1 MNQTSVM
8 KRTGKAWRRMAAF
21 FLCILLTLTAIPAI
35 PARAAENGKKLIAI
49 TFDDGPSANTPTLLD
64 GLEARGAVATF
75 FMCGSNGSHG
85 VVKHSDLLPRM
96 VSLGCQLANHSN
108 THPNFTKLTAGQ
120 IQEQIA
126 AVEPYLYNAVGDTYL
141 EVVRIPGGSNTERI
155 RANTAHPII
164 IWSIDPLDWRDRN
177 EDIVYKRIMEKA
189 HDGGVILLHDLYPTS
204 IAAGLRAIDSLREQ
218 GYEFVTVSELFRRRG
233 VYLQNGVTYT
243 GALNEGVTKPAYTA
257 PLMDVRVNQ
266 QTGETTVIM
275 DTTENGV
282 ESIHYTTD
290 GSLPTLASPKYTG
303 PFTISKVTNIRAAG
317 FDRFA
322 TRTPLNEKEVQPGV
336 AKPRIA
342 EASHNRLTLTCPTEG
357 AKILYTT
364 DGTDPR
370 TSGEEYAGPFTAGDM
385 TRAVA
390 VVAGKARSDVLD
402 ILKTSNGTFF
412 CDVPFGAWYAS
423 GVDSVVKQG
432 LMNGV
437 EPYYFAPESATT
449 RAALV
454 TILYRMDGS
463 PRVTKKAPW
472 QDVAVGEWYSSAVAW
487 AADKGIVTGKTDT
500 LFGPG
505 DILTRQQA
513 ATMVKRYADYAKLK
527 GKSGGSL
534 DDYKDAA
541 KVAEY
546 AVEPMAWCVQ
556 NGMLKSVGEG
566 RIAPEEAA
574 LRGQV
579 AVMIQALSA
588 LK

>member
-1 MNQTSVM
+1 M
-8 KRTGKAWRRMAAF
+8 KKTPCKHLIRRAAA
-21 FLCILLTLTAIPAI
+21 LLLLIVLTLTVAPACT
-35 PARAAENGKKLIAI
+35 PARAAASKKLIAI

-75 FMCGSNGSHG
+75 FMCGANGSHG
-85 VVKHSDLLPRM
+85 VIKHSDVLPRM

-108 THPNFTKLTAGQ
+108 THPNFTKLTADQ
-120 IQEQIA
+120 IQSQIA
-126 AVEPYLYNAVGDTYL
+126 AVEPYLYEAVGDKYL

-177 EDIVYKRIMEKA
+177 EEIVYNRIMQKA

-233 VYLQNGVTYT
+233 VYLQNGTTYT
-243 GALNEGVTKPAYTA
+243 GAPNAGEATTKPAYTA
-257 PLMDVRVNQ
+257 PLVEAVVNPSD
-266 QTGETTVIM
+266 GVTTVYM

-290 GSLPTLASPKYTG
+290 GSLPTLSSPKYTG
-303 PFTISKVTNIRAAG
+303 PFTVSETTRIRAAG

-336 AKPRIA
+336 AMPRIV
-342 EASHNRLTLTCPTEG
+342 EAAHGRLTLTCPTEG
-357 AKILYTT
+357 ARIFYTT
-364 DGTDPR
+364 DGKDPR
-370 TSGEEYAGPFTAGDM
+370 TDGEEYAKPFAAGDQ

-390 VVAGKARSDVLD
+390 VLEGRARSNVLD
-402 ILKTSNGTFF
+402 IVKMSNDTFY
-412 CDVPFGAWYAS
+412 CDVPYGAWYAA
-423 GVDSVVKQG
+423 GVDAVTSQG

-437 EPYYFAPESATT
+437 DTYYFAPESPTT

-454 TILYRMDGS
+454 TILYRMEKS
-463 PRVTKKAPW
+463 PRVTKKVPW
-472 QDVAVGEWYSSAVAW
+472 TDVPSGQWYSNAVAW
-487 AADKGIVTGKTDT
+487 AAEKGIITGKSDT

-513 ATMVKRYADYAKLK
+513 AAIVKRYADWAKLK
-527 GKSGGSL
+527 GKSGGTL
-534 DDYKDAA
+534 NAYRDAA
-541 KVAEY
+541 GVAEY
-546 AVEPMAWCVQ
+546 AVEPMSWCVE
-556 NGMLKSVGEG
+556 NGMLRDVGDN

-579 AVMIQALSA
+579 AVMVSQLSA
-588 LK
+588 LKK

>member
-1 MNQTSVM
+1 MNETLL
-8 KRTGKAWRRMAAF
+8 KRPWRRIIALFMSLALA
-21 FLCILLTLTAIPAI
+21 LTLAPL
-35 PARAAENGKKLIAI
+35 PVRAAESGKGQKKLIAI

-75 FMCGSNGSHG
+75 FMCGYNGSHG
-85 VVKHSDLLPRM
+85 VANHSDLLPRM
-96 VSLGCQLANHSN
+96 VALGCQLANHSN
-108 THPNFTKLTAGQ
+108 THPNFTKLSA
-120 IQEQIA
+120 EQIRSQLSE
-126 AVEPYLYNAVGDTYL
+126 VEPYLYNAVGDKYL

-155 RANTAHPII
+155 RANVEHPII
-164 IWSIDPLDWRDRN
+164 IWSIDPFDWRDRN
-177 EDIVYKRIMEKA
+177 EDIVYNRIMDMA
-189 HDGGVILLHDLYPTS
+189 YDGGVILLHDLYTTS

-233 VYLQNGVTYT
+233 IYMQNGVTYT
-243 GALNEGVTKPAYTA
+243 GAPNEGVTKPAYTA
-257 PLMDVRVNQ
+257 PLVDVQVNPS
-266 QTGETTVIM
+266 TGETTVSM

-303 PFTISKVTNIRAAG
+303 PFTISEVTNIRAAG

-336 AKPRIA
+336 AMPRIA

-364 DGTDPR
+364 DGSDPR
-370 TSGEEYAGPFTAGDM
+370 VSGQEYSQPFTAGDQ

-390 VVAGKARSDVLD
+390 VVAGRARSDVLNVY
-402 ILKTSNGTFF
+402 KTSNGTFF
-412 CDVPFGAWYAS
+412 TDVPFGAWYAR
-423 GVDSVVKQG
+423 GVEDVVEKG

-437 EPYYFAPESATT
+437 GEYRFAPESPTT

-454 TILYRMDGS
+454 TILYRMAGS
-463 PRVTKKAPW
+463 PRVTKKSAYE
-472 QDVAVGEWYSSAVAW
+472 DVASGEWYTAAVTW
-487 AADKGIVTGKTDT
+487 AADKKIISGKTDK
-500 LFGPG
+500 LFGPS
-505 DILTRQQA
+505 DTLTRQQA
-513 ATMVKRYADYAKLK
+513 AAIVKRYADWAKIK
-527 GKSGGSL
+527 GKSGGTL
-534 DDYKDAA
+534 DDYQDGA

-546 AVEPMAWCVQ
+546 AVEPMAWCVH
-556 NGMLKSVGEG
+556 NGMLRSVGGG

-579 AVMIQALSA
+579 AVMISALSA
-588 LK
+588 L

>member
-1 MNQTSVM
+1 MNETSVM
-8 KRTGKAWRRMAAF
+8 KRMGKAWRRMAAL
-21 FLCILLTLTAIPAI
+21 FLCILLTLSAIPAI

-370 TSGEEYAGPFTAGDM
+370 TAGEEYTGPFTAGDM

-412 CDVPFGAWYAS
+412 CDVPFGAWYAQ

-472 QDVAVGEWYSSAVAW
+472 QDVGVGEWYSSAVAW
-487 AADKGIVTGKTDT
+487 AADKGIVTGKSDT
-500 LFGPG
+500 LFGPS

-546 AVEPMAWCVQ
+546 AAEPMAWCVQ

>member
-8 KRTGKAWRRMAAF
+8 KRTGKRWRRVAAL
-21 FLCILLTLTAIPAI
+21 FLCILLTLSAIPAI

-96 VSLGCQLANHSN
+96 VALGCQLANHSN

-243 GALNEGVTKPAYTA
+243 GALNEGVTKAAYTA

-370 TSGEEYAGPFTAGDM
+370 TAGEEYTGPFTAGDM

-412 CDVPFGAWYAS
+412 CDVPFGAWYAQ

-472 QDVAVGEWYSSAVAW
+472 QDVGVGEWYSSAVAW
-487 AADKGIVTGKTDT
+487 AADKGIVTGKSDT
-500 LFGPG
+500 LFGPS

-556 NGMLKSVGEG
+556 NGMLKSVGDG

>member
-1 MNQTSVM
+1 MKSTTI
-8 KRTGKAWRRMAAF
+8 KRTGKRWRRIAAL
-21 FLCILLTLTAIPAI
+21 FLLVILTLPAF
-35 PARAAENGKKLIAI
+35 PARAAENSGKKLIAI

-75 FMCGSNGSHG
+75 FMCGANGSHG

-96 VSLGCQLANHSN
+96 VALGCQLANHSN

-126 AVEPYLYNAVGDTYL
+126 AVEPYLYEAVGDKYL

-177 EDIVYKRIMEKA
+177 EEIVYNRIMQKA

-243 GALNEGVTKPAYTA
+243 GALNEGVTKSAYAA
-257 PLMDVRVNQ
+257 PLVDVRVNQ

-342 EASHNRLTLTCPTEG
+342 EASHNRLTLECPTEG

-370 TSGEEYAGPFTAGDM
+370 TNGEEYAGPFTAGEM

-402 ILKTSNGTFF
+402 VLKTSNGTFF
-412 CDVPFGAWYAS
+412 CDVPFGAWYAQ

-437 EPYYFAPESATT
+437 EPYYFAPENPTT

-472 QDVAVGEWYSSAVAW
+472 QDVGVGEWYSSAVAW
-487 AADKGIVTGKTDT
+487 AADKGIITGKTET
-500 LFGPG
+500 LFGPS
-505 DILTRQQA
+505 DVLTRQQA
-513 ATMVKRYADYAKLK
+513 ATIIKRYADYAKLK

-534 DDYKDAA
+534 DDYKDAV
-541 KVAEY
+541 KTAEY
-546 AVEPMAWCVQ
+546 AIEPMTWCVQ
-556 NGMLKSVGEG
+556 NGMLKSVGDG

-579 AVMIQALSA
+579 AVMIHALSG

>member
-1 MNQTSVM
+1 MNETSVM
-8 KRTGKAWRRMAAF
+8 KRTGKAWRRMAAL
-21 FLCILLTLTAIPAI
+21 FLCILLTLSAIPAI

-96 VSLGCQLANHSN
+96 VALGCQLANHSN

-370 TSGEEYAGPFTAGDM
+370 TAGEEYTGPFTAGDM

-412 CDVPFGAWYAS
+412 CDVPFGAWYAQ

-472 QDVAVGEWYSSAVAW
+472 QDVGVGEWYSSAVAW
-487 AADKGIVTGKTDT
+487 AADKGIVTGKSDT
-500 LFGPG
+500 LFGPS

-546 AVEPMAWCVQ
+546 AAEPMAWCVQ

>member
-1 MNQTSVM
+1 MNETSVM
-8 KRTGKAWRRMAAF
+8 KRMGKAWRRMAAL
-21 FLCILLTLTAIPAI
+21 FLCILLTLSAIPAI

-370 TSGEEYAGPFTAGDM
+370 TAGEEYTGPFTAGDM

-412 CDVPFGAWYAS
+412 CDVPFGAWYAQ

-472 QDVAVGEWYSSAVAW
+472 QDVGVGEWYSSAVAW
-487 AADKGIVTGKTDT
+487 AADKGIVTGKSDT
-500 LFGPG
+500 LFGPS

-579 AVMIQALSA
+579 AVMIQALRA

>member
-1 MNQTSVM
+1 MNETSVM
-8 KRTGKAWRRMAAF
+8 KRMGKAWRRMAAL
-21 FLCILLTLTAIPAI
+21 FLCILLTLSAIPAI

-370 TSGEEYAGPFTAGDM
+370 TAGEEYTGPFTAGDM

-412 CDVPFGAWYAS
+412 CDVPFGAWYAQ

-472 QDVAVGEWYSSAVAW
+472 QDVGVGEWYSSAVAW
-487 AADKGIVTGKTDT
+487 AADKGIVTGKSDT
-500 LFGPG
+500 LFGPS